1 MLQPARKPKSKSFL
15 REFKDAIFILEDEN
29 LRKDLLDELAVIIK
43 NKQENPNTKNG
54 FLAFKKKLISYLRDL
69 GDLKTAN
76 IWCRNISLDEDD
88 IINLEKILFK
98 KLLDNNC
105 YGVAEIH
112 LQDRE
117 INSPHIQYVGVNAD
131 IAEQVIAQI
140 IVDLGYEMDIQSAMS
155 KKNFIPFYQITD
167 QIIELDLETE
177 ITNTKTAQDIE
188 EHKNQQKL
196 KKAQQFNINDIKK
209 LANKHKSNFVNSI
222 KNHSNNRVQDIINQY
237 SKKKKNKNK
246 IVYNN
251 FEMKLKMYKKRK
263 LTKFK

>member
-1 MLQPARKPKSKSFL
+1 MLQPARKPNSVSLL

-43 NKQENPNTKNG
+43 NKQENPNAKNG
-54 FLAFKKKLISYLRDL
+54 FLAFKKKLISHLKDL

-76 IWCRNISLDEDD
+76 IWCRNISLDEND

-98 KLLDNNC
+98 ELLEYNC

-140 IVDLGYEMDIQSAMS
+140 VVDLGYEVDIQSAMS
-155 KKNFIPFYQITD
+155 KKNFIPFYQVAEN
-167 QIIELDLETE
+167 IISLDLETE
-177 ITNTKTAQDIE
+177 ITNKKTAQELE
-188 EHKNQQKL
+188 EYKAE
-196 KKAQQFNINDIKK
+196 KKSPKAPKFNIKDMQRLSDKYKI
-209 LANKHKSNFVNSI
+209 NFLNSM
-222 KNHSNNRVQDIINQY
+222 KNHSNAKMKNLLNKYKI
-237 SKKKKNKNK
+237 KKKDSYKL
-246 IVYNN
+246 VYDN
-251 FEMKLKMYKKRK
+251 FDIKLKMYKKRK
-263 LTKFK
+263 MTKFK

>member
-29 LRKDLLDELAVIIK
+29 LRKELLDELAVIIK
-43 NKQENPNTKNG
+43 NKQENPNAKNG

-98 KLLDNNC
+98 KLLENNC
-105 YGVAEIH
+105 YGIAEIH

-117 INSPHIQYVGVNAD
+117 INSPHIQYVGNNAEV
-131 IAEQVIAQI
+131 AEQVIANVV
-140 IVDLGYEMDIQSAMS
+140 VDLGYEMDIQSAMS
-155 KKNFIPFYQITD
+155 KKNFVPFYQIAD

-177 ITNTKTAQDIE
+177 ITNTKTAKDIE
-188 EHKNQQKL
+188 DYKTQKL

-209 LANKHKSNFVNSI
+209 LANKYKSNFVNSI
-222 KNHSNNRVQDIINQY
+222 KNHSNHIVQDIINQY

-246 IVYNN
+246 IVYSN

-263 LTKFK
+263 LTQFK